1 MPGVFVAVDYALA
14 NIILISRNQ
23 KWFFIDSTESCKVME
38 EILDDFEKKLGK
50 PKAISGLIMTHFHT
64 DHSYGSGA
72 ILEYAQSL
80 GQTSI
85 PVYTH
90 EKFTQGKGFFSDS

>member
-1 MPGVFVAVDYALA
+1 
-14 NIILISRNQ
+14 
-23 KWFFIDSTESCKVME
+23 ME

-50 PKAISGLIMTHFHT
+50 PKEISGLIMTHFHT

-72 ILEYAQSL
+72 ILEYAKSL
-80 GQTSI
+80 GQSSI

-90 EKFTQGKGFFSDS
+90 EKFTQGKGYFFDSY